1 MAKSTGKTATGSTA
15 TEKTATGRT
24 ATGKTAKGK
33 TVKVKL
39 VRSWIGTPK
48 DQRATLAGLGLKRM
62 NSERELQ
69 DSPTVRGLIFKVRH
83 LLEVDPPA
91 PSV

>member
-1 MAKSTGKTATGSTA
+1 MASKKSGTAAGN
-15 TEKTATGRT
+15 
-24 ATGKTAKGK
+24 

-48 DQRATLAGLGLKRM
+48 DQRATLTGLGLKRM
-62 NSERELQ
+62 NQERVLQ

-83 LLEVDPPA
+83 LVVADPPA
-91 PSV
+91 PRS